1 MKEIRHPYILRLAAT
16 LISIILIVLA
26 LYYLKVVIV
35 PLLFSIIFAVMIFP
49 FCMRLEKW
57 GFSKG
62 LAALTTIFIATII
75 LGIIGYILLSQVS
88 IFTEQIPQISTK
100 MNLLINEL
108 RDFAAHKLSMKKTEV
123 AGRIQEQLTQLQ
135 SSSDFMPASLL
146 KVISAVLIN
155 IFLIPLY
162 VFFLI
167 YYRHFFIEFFYKVF
181 QDADKELIDD
191 TIQKMELIIKGY
203 IFGQFLDILIIGT
216 ANAVVLYFIG
226 IGYPIILGFLIATLC
241 IIPYLGM
248 IVGSLLA
255 VLVAFVTTDTSW
267 QPLTGFIVLW
277 VIHIIDSNL
286 LTPMIIGHRVSLNPL
301 VAIFVLFLFGELWGL
316 PGLFLAI
323 PLTAILKVIFDAV
336 PGLHPYG
343 FLLGEP
349 QKYHLKKHSL
359 LHVKILQQK
368 KVMENQKPISESLP
382 HETETSGS
390 PKP

>member
-191 TIQKMELIIKGY
+191 TIQKMELVIKGY
-203 IFGQFLDILIIGT
+203 IFRHFNNRHSQCRSPVFHRNWLSDHPGFSHCHFMHYSLSRHDRRFIAGRAGSFCYNRYKL
-216 ANAVVLYFIG
+216 AASYWLY
-226 IGYPIILGFLIATLC
+226 
-241 IIPYLGM
+241 
-248 IVGSLLA
+248 
-255 VLVAFVTTDTSW
+255 
-267 QPLTGFIVLW
+267 
-277 VIHIIDSNL
+277 
-286 LTPMIIGHRVSLNPL
+286 RVM
-301 VAIFVLFLFGELWGL
+301 G
-316 PGLFLAI
+316 
-323 PLTAILKVIFDAV
+323 
-336 PGLHPYG
+336 HPY
-343 FLLGEP
+343 
-349 QKYHLKKHSL
+349 Y
-359 LHVKILQQK
+359 
-368 KVMENQKPISESLP
+368 
-382 HETETSGS
+382 
-390 PKP
+390 